1 MAMKIPTGKPSARAT
16 ATAHVL
22 AAAVALTTIAA
33 PAHLLAQEGGHMM
46 HGDHHDGVTVLRA
59 ARMLDVV
66 TGEMHTDAVIVVEDG
81 LITAVNPAAVPHAM
95 HDMDLGDVT
104 LLPGFIDAHT
114 HLASQISATSFTDAV
129 MRTEA
134 YYAINAVRFGGLTV
148 RAGFTTVR
156 DFGGDVT
163 VELGHAVERGDIL
176 GPRVIPSRS
185 PLGITGGHCDVT
197 GFAPGIREGGPE
209 EGVADGPW
217 EVVEAVRYQIKHGAK
232 VIKTCATAGV
242 LSMEGPVGAQQ
253 YTLEELTAMVVE
265 AARHGVK
272 VAAHAHGSEGILAAV
287 RAGVASIEHGSVLTD
302 EIMDLMIEKATY
314 LVPTTYLADRIDL
327 DALPPLV
334 RAKAEE
340 ILPVM
345 RVSLERAIERGV
357 PIAFGT
363 DAGVFPHGENAGEF
377 GIYVALG
384 MSELDA
390 LRTATIHAAE
400 LLGTPDRGR
409 LAEGLLA
416 DIIAVPGNPLDDIAV
431 TMDVQFVM
439 QGGRVVKHVVGGRDM
454 HSTGH

>member
-1 MAMKIPTGKPSARAT
+1 MNTPTIVT
-16 ATAHVL
+16 L
-22 AAAVALTTIAA
+22 AVALAA
-33 PAHLLAQEGGHMM
+33 HAALPPTNPVAAQQGGHAM
-46 HGDHHDGVTVLRA
+46 HHGMYDGPTVLRA
-59 ARMLDVV
+59 ARLLDVES
-66 TGEMHTDAVIVVEDG
+66 GEMHTDAVLVVEDG
-81 LITAVNPAAVPHAM
+81 VITAVNPETVPDAM

-114 HLASQISATSFTDAV
+114 HLGMEIGATTFTDAV
-129 MRTEA
+129 TRTEA
-134 YYAINAVRFGGLTV
+134 WGAYNAVVFGGRTV

-156 DFGGDVT
+156 DYGGDIT
-163 VELGHAVERGDIL
+163 VELGHAVESGHIV
-176 GPRVIPSRS
+176 GPRVVPSRH

-197 GFAPGIREGGPE
+197 GFAPGVREGGVE

-253 YTLEELTAMVVE
+253 YTLEELTAMVDE
-265 AARHGVK
+265 AARHGIK
-272 VAAHAHGSEGILAAV
+272 VAAHAHGPEGILAAV

-302 EIMDLMIEKATY
+302 EIMDLMIEKGTY
-314 LVPTTYLADRIDL
+314 LVPTTYLADRIAL
-327 DALPPLV
+327 GALPPLV
-334 RAKAEE
+334 RGKAEQ

-345 RVSLERAIERGV
+345 RVSLQRAIERGV

-377 GIYVALG
+377 GIYVQLG

-390 LRTATIHAAE
+390 LRTATIHAAD
-400 LLGTPDRGR
+400 LLDTPDRGR

-416 DIIAVPGNPLDDIAV
+416 DVIAVPGNPLDDIEV
-431 TMDVQFVM
+431 TKDVRFVM
-439 QGGRVVKHVVGGRDM
+439 RGGRVIKHVMGGRDM
-454 HSTGH
+454 HSTRH